1 MKIHSPFLLF
11 DKEVKN
17 ENIYTIINYHDNNIL
32 YGRFNYFMDQK
43 GVTMKKLIILL
54 ALSIT
59 ALFASISIS
68 YALTVTNYNDVALT
82 NYNVYSTYYALRLD
96 TTATSSIETA
106 NLTTIYVYIPYFDG
120 YKETYGGNNSYIA
133 VIKAN
138 GYTTYDYTISM
149 GKWNR
154 VDLDQT
160 GIIDRVLIMLH
171 HDRGTGITATELSA
185 IDGEIMILSP
195 SDYSLYLNTFEG
207 ETGFGDMTLDL
218 GVFSAILTLM
228 GGIFALQI
236 GFFTVG
242 TLAMIPIGFALFKWL
257 LKMLGK
263 G

>member
-1 MKIHSPFLLF
+1 
-11 DKEVKN
+11 
-17 ENIYTIINYHDNNIL
+17 
-32 YGRFNYFMDQK
+32 
-43 GVTMKKLIILL
+43 MKKLLILL
-54 ALSIT
+54 TLSIT

-68 YALTVTNYNDVALT
+68 YALTVTDYNDVTLT

-96 TTATSSIETA
+96 TTALSPIETA

-138 GYTTYDYTISM
+138 GYITYDYTLSM

-160 GIIDRVLIMLH
+160 GVIDRVLIMLN
-171 HDRGTGITATELSA
+171 HDRGSGFTSSELTA
-185 IDGEIMILSP
+185 IDSEIKILSP
-195 SDYSLYLNTFEG
+195 TDYSAYINTFEG

-218 GVFSAILTLM
+218 GVFSGVLSIVGLVF
-228 GGIFALQI
+228 GLQI

-257 LKMLGK
+257 LKMLGR